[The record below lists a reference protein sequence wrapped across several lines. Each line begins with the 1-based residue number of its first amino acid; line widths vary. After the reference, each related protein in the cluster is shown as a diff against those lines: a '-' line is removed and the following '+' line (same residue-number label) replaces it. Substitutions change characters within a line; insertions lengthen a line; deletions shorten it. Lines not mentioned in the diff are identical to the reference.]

1 MRSFSIPVAFCSDA
15 EYFKHA
21 LVGMISII
29 KSNPRIKFDFHLIS
43 EAEKSQ
49 EVLTIEGHIKKLKS
63 SLKYHCV
70 NLDEFEGLPVTLHF
84 SKAMFLRLKI
94 PSLIQAEKVLYL
106 DSDIIC
112 NGSIKDLEKFD
123 LKKFPFGAVGDPVG
137 NWNEDLGMKPESIY
151 LNSGVL
157 LINTKNWNENSLS
170 DRILSFILK
179 NKEKLKFPDQ
189 CGINGVVDGSYL
201 HLPLKYNLQGNFFR
215 EDFFQKKRIWKNQEI
230 TEAVESPIFIH
241 FTGPSKPWEYQ
252 NNHPYKYLYWKFQKE
267 SPLRIRFPE
276 GMKTLD
282 HVKRMFPK
290 SWKKKFKSIIASN
303 PN

>member
-1 MRSFSIPVAFCSDA
+1 MRNFSIPIAFCSDS

-21 LVGMISII
+21 LVGMISVI

-43 EAEKSQ
+43 GAEKNQ
-49 EVLTIEGHIKKLKS
+49 EILAIESHIKKLKS
-63 SLKYHCV
+63 NFKYHWV
-70 NLDEFEGLPVTLHF
+70 DLSEFDDLPVTLHF

-112 NGSIKDLEKFD
+112 NGPIKDLEKVD
-123 LKKFPFGAVGDPVG
+123 LKKFSLGAVGDPVG
-137 NWNEDLGMKPESIY
+137 NWNEELGMKPESTY

-157 LINTKNWNENSLS
+157 LIKTKNWIENSLS
-170 DRILSFILK
+170 EKILQFMLD

-189 CGINGVVDGSYL
+189 CGINGVIDGDYYQLS
-201 HLPLKYNLQGNFFR
+201 LKYNLQGVFFR
-215 EDFFQKKRIWKNQEI
+215 EDFFQNKRIWKNQEI
-230 TEAVESPIFIH
+230 TQAVEAPIFIH

-276 GMKTLD
+276 GMNTMD

-290 SWKKKFKSIIASN
+290 SWKKKLKSLIASN
-303 PN
+303 PS